1 MCIQISGVIQT
12 QVEEIYAEMTAEKVL
27 WKRRDAASQ
36 KFSGKERKRKCGEQL
51 SGISSAAGLNFIT
64 TAAKI
69 LRCFIGIASLRMIR

>member
-36 KFSGKERKRKCGEQL
+36 KFSGRRGNVNVGSNYRGYC
-51 SGISSAAGLNFIT
+51 
-64 TAAKI
+64 
-69 LRCFIGIASLRMIR
+69 R